1 MYLVL
6 VVSKCML
13 SVIRPDFEVVREGQN
28 LNKIK
33 HLHSSFLACI
43 KPPRPPHQDS
53 NREVDRPSASL
64 VPSFAGHIS
73 DQSEHLNLLKNRLNL
88 FERFYC

>member
-1 MYLVL
+1 
-6 VVSKCML
+6 ML
-13 SVIRPDFEVVREGQN
+13 SVSKPSFEVVKEGRI
-28 LNKIK
+28 LNKNK
-33 HLHSSFLACI
+33 HLHSSFLAGI

-64 VPSFAGHIS
+64 IPSFAGHIS
-73 DQSEHLNLLKNRLNL
+73 DQSENLNLLKNRLNL